1 MTFEDELRRR
11 LHTNA
16 TDLDLHGHGPDAT
29 VGRARQRRHRR
40 NAALGTVSGLAL
52 IAGAVGVVATRDPS
66 DGRLAVGTLGLP
78 QAGPLQL
85 EWTTSEG
92 GVTTALSSVVGPDG
106 SIYALSTE
114 PGFTDPSSTPLRTAL
129 YRHVDGGDWSARPG
143 VGPDGALVD
152 VAAGSSLLYGI
163 STAPTE
169 GGTGYGLRLSTSSD
183 QGDSWEADDLP
194 AIELPSDVVAWQA
207 WSNVEVEARGSTA
220 VAVVATSYYVP
231 DSQLP
236 GAEGLATD
244 DLMRTYGDDGIVLGR
259 VDRSGPS
266 TTEAPTG
273 LGADLGIPVLT
284 VPWSDLGI
292 DGADDLERIDVYVND
307 GSGWRTSPASPSLA
321 GLGRLSVIGDEF
333 VLSGEAFSDGP
344 AGQVGDGVAYASSD
358 GVSWREVTIPF
369 DYYGVVGLGDMWV
382 TRGLDGASLQVSE
395 DRGAT
400 WRTIVLPDPTEA
412 SGPVTSIAA
421 LASGPLGL
429 AVAVQGSGDGGL
441 AAVMVTR
448 DLESWTSFDL
458 DGLGSQTSEMPTIVV
473 GTDRIV
479 VTLPVRGAA
488 QPGEPSRSRTFVG
501 TPVRVADGSLPPT
514 TVTTASAAEQPPIVT
529 SSTTTTTM
537 APPSTTTSVVI
548 ADGTSASTTS
558 TATP

>member
-29 VGRARQRRHRR
+29 IGRARQRRHRR
-40 NAALGTVSGLAL
+40 NAALGTVGGFAL

-66 DGRLAVGTLGLP
+66 DGQLAVGTLP
-78 QAGPLQL
+78 SAGPLQL

-114 PGFTDPSSTPLRTAL
+114 PGITDPSSTPLRTAL
-129 YRHVDGGDWSARPG
+129 YRHIDDGNWSARSG

-163 STAPTE
+163 STAPMA

-183 QGDSWEADDLP
+183 QGDSWQADDLP
-194 AIELPSDVVAWQA
+194 AIELPSDAVTWQA

-220 VAVVATSYYVP
+220 VAVVATSYYVS

-236 GAEGLATD
+236 GAEGLASD
-244 DLMRTYGDDGIVLGR
+244 DLVRTYDDDGIVLGR
-259 VDRSGPS
+259 IDRSAPS
-266 TTEAPTG
+266 ATAAPEGRVTDSG
-273 LGADLGIPVLT
+273 EPVLT

-292 DGADDLERIDVYVND
+292 DGVDDMQRIDVYVND
-307 GSGWRTSPASPSLA
+307 GSGWRTSPALPSLA
-321 GLGRLSVIGDEF
+321 GVGRLSVIGDEF
-333 VLSGEAFSDGP
+333 VLSGEAFPSDPTG
-344 AGQVGDGVAYASSD
+344 GVGRGVAHASAD

-369 DYYGVVGLGDMWV
+369 DYYGVVGLGDTWV
-382 TRGLDGASLQVSE
+382 TRALDGASLQVSE

-400 WRTIVLPDPTEA
+400 WRTIVLPDPTGT
-412 SGPVTSIAA
+412 SGPVTSIAV

-429 AVAVQGSGDGGL
+429 AVAVQGSGDSGL

-458 DGLGSQTSEMPTIVV
+458 DGLGSQIGELPTIVV

-479 VTLPVRGAA
+479 VTLPVRGEA
-488 QPGEPSRSRTFVG
+488 QPGDPSRSRTFVG
-501 TPVRVADGSLPPT
+501 TPVRATDGSIPPT
-514 TVTTASAAEQPPIVT
+514 TVTTAAAAEQPPIVT
-529 SSTTTTTM
+529 SSTTTTVP
-537 APPSTTTSVVI
+537 ASTTTSVVVVG
-548 ADGTSASTTS
+548 DTPSSSTSTSA
-558 TATP
+558 P